1 MKILALFTIFVL
13 IFGTTSTSLVSDAY
27 AQKNTNILLD
37 IATQADRQILN
48 QLDNSYGDLVPSDIQ
63 TLYEKGHAA
72 VESLESSL
80 PNDVEQARE
89 DFLVAMKSFME
100 ITRMISEPVTEAKLA
115 TSSDTSDR
123 DLKSELNRLH
133 KYFQSLK
140 TIFQKHNMETDFSEI
155 ERLFVLAYE
164 QINSGKVEET
174 TTTFHQLES
183 LIHIKKQEIREY
195 SSNSASDRIIEFAL
209 NQLKKIQKILE
220 DPSIDTSI
228 PEFEKANSLVIEIE
242 TLIFEDNISVAKEK
256 FGELNKIMK
265 IIKRSTVE

>member
-27 AQKNTNILLD
+27 AQKDIGILLK
-37 IATQADRQILN
+37 IAAQADRQILN
-48 QLDNSYGDLVPSDIQ
+48 QLDRSYGDLVPSDIQ
-63 TLYEKGHAA
+63 ILYEKGHAA
-72 VESLESSL
+72 VESLENSL

-115 TSSDTSDR
+115 TSSDISDR

-155 ERLFVLAYE
+155 EQLFVLAYE
-164 QINSGKVEET
+164 QINSNLIEET
-174 TTTFHQLES
+174 TNTFHQLES

-195 SSNSASDRIIEFAL
+195 SSSSSSDRMIEFAL

-220 DPSIDTSI
+220 DPTIDTSM

-242 TLIFEDNISVAKEK
+242 TLILEDNISAAKEK